1 MGSRKIALSSHS
13 NQVEGN
19 RRTKGQTAH
28 GSGVEH
34 ARAATDAMI
43 KTKPLESTEN
53 GGKMRGRSVPIRRTV
68 TASQHAANKN
78 TSAAID
84 GSIGFRK
91 TADEMCEQTSLTPA
105 GDY

>member
-19 RRTKGQTAH
+19 WRTKGQTAH

-53 GGKMRGRSVPIRRTV
+53 ERENAGQVPIRRTV

-91 TADEMCEQTSLTPA
+91 TADEMCEKMSLTPA
-105 GDY
+105 VDY